1 VRVLGTRAAYV
12 KSDAD
17 GQEAALRAGVRPDR
31 PDWGV
36 EAAARWGVL
45 SAGGETRP
53 VPSEPVPISATM
65 LESSPRYSR
74 RPSRPSIPK
83 TR

>member
-1 VRVLGTRAAYV
+1 
-12 KSDAD
+12 
-17 GQEAALRAGVRPDR
+17 
-31 PDWGV
+31 
-36 EAAARWGVL
+36 VL

-83 TR
+83 TRWLYSRSSPPRDGRPPPENTGSCSRPTNRRNRA